1 MNNLLVKVYMMQV
14 TPKTLFLLQKIL
26 SSSVED
32 GTNLIVHLEELKL
45 KLSELEQDRE
55 VGNSI
60 KDVIE
65 SKGNEVEYV
74 WFYL

>member
-1 MNNLLVKVYMMQV
+1 MMQV